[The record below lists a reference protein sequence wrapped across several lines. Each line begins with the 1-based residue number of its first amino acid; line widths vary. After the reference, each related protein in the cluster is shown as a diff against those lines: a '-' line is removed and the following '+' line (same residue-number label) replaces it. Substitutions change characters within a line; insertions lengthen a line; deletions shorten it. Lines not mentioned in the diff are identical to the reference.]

1 MRILVGAGV
10 RRAELSGIAIQGPD
24 GLPDLMLDSF
34 DRGVVELR
42 IRGDAGAKGR
52 RARRVP
58 IVMKLGA
65 EIKRY
70 VARFRP
76 RSTTSSFLSTRTVGH
91 IAITASTR

>member
-1 MRILVGAGV
+1 MEAYAHFR
-10 RRAELSGIAIQGPD
+10 
-24 GLPDLMLDSF
+24 LDRQF
-34 DRGVVELR
+34 
-42 IRGDAGAKGR
+42 RGDAGAKGR

-76 RSTTSSFLSTRTVGH
+76 GLPFSLITSSRLRG
-91 IAITASTR
+91 

>member
-1 MRILVGAGV
+1 MGRTPATTRIRTASASCGRCGLQ
-10 RRAELSGIAIQGPD
+10 ELSGIAIQGPD

-65 EIKRY
+65 EMGRH
-70 VARFRP
+70 R
-76 RSTTSSFLSTRTVGH
+76 
-91 IAITASTR
+91 